1 LYSQAKIVTPELI
14 KRCGALVVLDRVEL
28 RNRISP
34 DLQSFLDRAAK
45 QGSFEVYWNRHKQ
58 INPIKIDWAIIEPEQ
73 KGGC

>member
-1 LYSQAKIVTPELI
+1 MPPVP
-14 KRCGALVVLDRVEL
+14 ALVVLDRVEL

-34 DLQSFLDRAAK
+34 DIQAFLDRASK

-58 INPIKIDWAIIEPEQ
+58 INPIKIEWAIIEPEQ